1 MLSFMVMDASQ
12 GLQRKKEKAMK
23 NLMALANVVALVFTM
38 ALDLP
43 IPLPFP

>member
-1 MLSFMVMDASQ
+1 MLPCMAVNASR
-12 GLQRKKEKAMK
+12 GLQRITEEAMK
-23 NLMALANVVALVFTM
+23 KLMALANVVALVFTM